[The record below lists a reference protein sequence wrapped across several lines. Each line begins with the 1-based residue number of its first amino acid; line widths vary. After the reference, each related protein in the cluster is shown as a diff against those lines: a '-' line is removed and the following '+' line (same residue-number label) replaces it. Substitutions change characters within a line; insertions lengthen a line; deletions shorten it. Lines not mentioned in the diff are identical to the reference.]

1 VISADSRVRTF
12 FARYRSDGLYLESR
26 ALGPAAPWTTWDP
39 QLAVDA
45 SGRIVIEQI
54 EVDESQPPSALNA
67 HQITMRVFADDGTP
81 LWFSR
86 IANHGS
92 GSPQIRTLLATPTGA
107 IASAAWT
114 DGPYNADDRGSVTGA
129 MEVVTFD
136 ANGADSVST
145 FANRMWAA
153 PNDTCVWASAVSS
166 SRAIAFAGNFAGKI
180 DFGTGPMVTSGQDD
194 SDAFVVV
201 MNPPI
206 TGCDQT
212 GARRLCTSP

>member
-1 VISADSRVRTF
+1 
-12 FARYRSDGLYLESR
+12 
-26 ALGPAAPWTTWDP
+26 
-39 QLAVDA
+39 
-45 SGRIVIEQI
+45 
-54 EVDESQPPSALNA
+54 
-67 HQITMRVFADDGTP
+67 
-81 LWFSR
+81 
-86 IANHGS
+86 
-92 GSPQIRTLLATPTGA
+92 
-107 IASAAWT
+107 
-114 DGPYNADDRGSVTGA
+114 

-153 PNDTCVWASAVSS
+153 PNDTVVWDSAVSS

-212 GARRLCTSP
+212 RARRLCTSP